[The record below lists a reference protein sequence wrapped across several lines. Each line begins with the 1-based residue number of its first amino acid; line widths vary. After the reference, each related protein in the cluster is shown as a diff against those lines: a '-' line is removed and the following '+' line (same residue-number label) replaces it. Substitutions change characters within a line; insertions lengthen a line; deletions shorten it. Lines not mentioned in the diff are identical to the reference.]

1 VAEASTFSNIQSV
14 GQLATLSC
22 VTEVLAPK
30 AGNVHPAAAFDDVTC
45 DDFIR
50 SAHAIGPAMD
60 AAQTTG
66 VGTAAL
72 AAVRATRAVT
82 STNTNLGMILLLA
95 PLCAVPRDEP
105 LTTGV
110 ARVLESLSLDD
121 AARVYEAIALAKPG
135 GLGSAEQGDV
145 TRADVL
151 PLRQAMGLA
160 AQRDTVA
167 RQYVNGFHDVL
178 HRIAPALVSA
188 VARGLTLQQAIVQT
202 HLLAMAQEPDS
213 LIRRKCGDA
222 VAIESAKRAKIVLDA
237 NWPGGAASGRAFVEL
252 DTWLRA
258 DGHRRNPGTSADLVC
273 AALFAGFREGVL
285 AADKQAKESVI

>member
-1 VAEASTFSNIQSV
+1 MAEASTFSSVQSV
-14 GQLATLSC
+14 GQLATLAC

-30 AGNVHPAAAFDDVTC
+30 AGNVHPGAAFDDVTC

-60 AAQTTG
+60 AAQMTG
-66 VGTAAL
+66 VGTAVL
-72 AAVRATRAVT
+72 AAVRATRAGT
-82 STNTNLGMILLLA
+82 TTNTNLGMILLLA
-95 PLCAVPRDEP
+95 PLCVVPRYEP
-105 LTTGV
+105 LTTG
-110 ARVLESLSLDD
+110 ASRVLESLTLDD

-135 GLGSAEQGDV
+135 GLGSAERGDV

-160 AQRDTVA
+160 AERDTVA
-167 RQYVNGFHDVL
+167 RQFVNGFHDVL

-188 VARGLTLQQAIVQT
+188 VARGLTLQQAVVQT
-202 HLLAMAQEPDS
+202 HLLVMAQEPDS
-213 LIRRKCGDA
+213 LIRRKCGEA
-222 VAIESAKRAKIVLDA
+222 IAIEAAQRAKIVLDA
-237 NWPGGAASGRAFVEL
+237 GWPDGLASQRAFNEL

-285 AADKQAKESVI
+285 ALDK